1 MLSMMLIKTNRKSFR
16 KFQVFLDAWKGK
28 TKQMQNSRA
37 WAVLIIDM
45 VISGIVLPFIVSGV
59 GFIHSTL
66 LQDMLSLQNV
76 FFLLLKR

>member
-1 MLSMMLIKTNRKSFR
+1 M
-16 KFQVFLDAWKGK
+16 FLDAWKGK